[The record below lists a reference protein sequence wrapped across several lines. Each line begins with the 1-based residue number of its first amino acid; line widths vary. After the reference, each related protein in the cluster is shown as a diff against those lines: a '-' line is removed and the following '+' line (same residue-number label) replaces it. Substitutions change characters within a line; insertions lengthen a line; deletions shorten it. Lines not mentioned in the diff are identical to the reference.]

1 MKKTFNEYH
10 QDRESEQT
18 KLYIAERLICNGY
31 EVDED
36 LIVSTLNEGATATRY
51 SVEVNYRTKAKEA
64 LQAYA
69 KIALGYVS
77 AALKQSGYHVKHVYD
92 EQPLRIMVSS
102 RNWDDGEWIGIV
114 SFNPD
119 HDGGCFVISKGF
131 YNKERKTASIQSS
144 NKCNGDSAS
153 EITRELRNMMHD
165 LKDKPDRHREKL
177 KAVPLKRGPK
187 R

>member
-1 MKKTFNEYH
+1 MNKTFTEYY
-10 QDRESEQT
+10 DNRESEDA
-18 KLYIAERLICNGY
+18 KLYIAERLMRNGY
-31 EVDED
+31 EVNEDEID
-36 LIVSTLNEGATATRY
+36 CTLNEGASATRY
-51 SVEVNYRTKAKEA
+51 SIEVNYRSKAKEV

-77 AALKQSGYHVKHVYD
+77 AALKQNGFHVKHVYD
-92 EQPLRIMVSS
+92 EEPLRIMVSS

-114 SFNPD
+114 SFNPN
-119 HDGGCFVISKGF
+119 HEGGCFVISKGF

-144 NKCNGDSAS
+144 KKCSGDGAA
-153 EITRELRNMMHD
+153 EITKELRNMMHD